1 MGAGTS
7 AASFRLQRRLECV
20 WGTGRRGRSLRSSK
34 PQPAETGT
42 ASLEAVYTRAELGGR
57 VGFGSV
63 PAILI
68 VDFQRCFVDPSIP
81 GGADFSHAI
90 VQTRELLAVART
102 NDVPAFFTRVAYQQ
116 DLADAGLF
124 VQKCPSLRYALE
136 DTENVEIDA
145 RLERRATEPLITK
158 KFASAFYGT
167 ELVDILKKAGIDT
180 LVICGCT
187 TSGCVRASV
196 VDALQ
201 NGFRAVI
208 PRQCV
213 ADIAEGPHEWSLFD
227 IDSKYGD
234 VTTTHNVI
242 AALTR

>member
-1 MGAGTS
+1 
-7 AASFRLQRRLECV
+7 V
-20 WGTGRRGRSLRSSK
+20 SK
-34 PQPAETGT
+34 PQRGEAGT
-42 ASLEAVYTRAELGGR
+42 AALEAVYVRAELGQR
-57 VGFGSV
+57 IGFGSA
-63 PAILI
+63 PAVLI

-81 GGADFSHAI
+81 GGADFSEAI
-90 VQTRELLAVART
+90 AQTQELLAVARA
-102 NDVPAFFTRVAYQQ
+102 NNVPAFFTRVAYQP

-124 VQKCPSLRYALE
+124 VQKCPSLRYAVE

-145 RLERRATEPLITK
+145 RLERRATEPLLTK

-167 ELVDILKKAGIDT
+167 SLAEILREAGIDT

-213 ADIAEGPHEWSLFD
+213 ADIAQGPHEWSLFD

-234 VTTTHNVI
+234 VTTTHDVI
-242 AALTR
+242 AALTT

>member
-1 MGAGTS
+1 
-7 AASFRLQRRLECV
+7 V
-20 WGTGRRGRSLRSSK
+20 SK
-34 PQPAETGT
+34 PQRGETGT
-42 ASLEAVYTRAELGGR
+42 AALEAVYARAELGQR
-57 VGFGSV
+57 IGFGSA
-63 PAILI
+63 PAVLI

-81 GGADFSHAI
+81 GGADFSDAI
-90 VQTRELLAVART
+90 AQTQELLAVARS
-102 NDVPAFFTRVAYQQ
+102 NNVPAFFTRVAYQP

-124 VQKCPSLRYALE
+124 VQKCPSLRYAVE

-145 RLERRATEPLITK
+145 RLERRATEPLLTK

-167 ELVDILKKAGIDT
+167 SLAEILKEAGIDT

-213 ADIAEGPHEWSLFD
+213 ADIAQGPHEWSLFD

-242 AALTR
+242 AALTT

>member
-7 AASFRLQRRLECV
+7 
-20 WGTGRRGRSLRSSK
+20 TSK
-34 PQPAETGT
+34 RQPAETETT
-42 ASLEAVYTRAELGGR
+42 ALEAIYSRAELGGR
-57 VGFGSV
+57 LGFGAQ
-63 PAILI
+63 PAVLI
-68 VDFQRCFVDPSIP
+68 VDFQRCFVDPAIP
-81 GGADFSHAI
+81 GGADFSDAI
-90 VQTRELLAVART
+90 AQTRELLAVARS
-102 NDVPAFFTRVAYQQ
+102 NDVPAFFTRVAYQR

-124 VQKCPSLRYALE
+124 VKKCPSLRYAVE

-145 RLERRATEPLITK
+145 RLERRATEPLLTK

-167 ELVDILKKAGIDT
+167 RLAELLREAAIDT

-213 ADIAEGPHEWSLFD
+213 ADIAQGPHEWSLFD

-234 VTTTHNVI
+234 VTTTHHVI
-242 AALTR
+242 AALTT